1 MYHSIEYV
9 FVRTHIRM
17 EGGNVKDRTQTQTQ
31 VVVVVVIECIEA
43 LLDFRNMF

>member
-1 MYHSIEYV
+1 
-9 FVRTHIRM
+9 M
-17 EGGNVKDRTQTQTQ
+17 EGGNVKDRTQTQTQTQTQ